1 MRCVLVATLAAGALA
16 ADVFE
21 QEVLAAPATHK
32 RISEVDRSFESG
44 LKDLITTPR
53 PSELI
58 DETEL
63 PLNFDWSNLEGRSY
77 TPSAQPASPVLR
89 LVLVRGGA
97 AAAPSPRPPR
107 PRAAARRVPRSR
119 RRAAAAAVPRSERSS
134 RRRLVFLARD
144 QGARHDV
151 LARGPH
157 QDRARGAESRVRTST
172 SRSSR
177 SSTAAGAPRAAAR
190 AAARS
195 PRTRTCTTRAAS
207 RTTRASSTA
216 RSTAT
221 ARTRAGARRAAASA
235 TAGR

>member
-77 TPSAQPASPVLR
+77 TTKPLNQHIPQYCGSCWC
-89 LVLVRGGA
+89 
-97 AAAPSPRPPR
+97 AAAPLPRRVPAAAPR
-107 PRAAARRVPRSR
+107 PRAAARRVPARDRVAAR
-119 RRAAAAAVPRSERSS
+119 RR
-134 RRRLVFLARD
+134 RRRPAL
-144 QGARHDV
+144 
-151 LARGPH
+151 
-157 QDRARGAESRVRTST
+157 
-172 SRSSR
+172 
-177 SSTAAGAPRAAAR
+177 
-190 AAARS
+190 
-195 PRTRTCTTRAAS
+195 
-207 RTTRASSTA
+207 
-216 RSTAT
+216 
-221 ARTRAGARRAAASA
+221 
-235 TAGR
+235 